1 MKKPPPLGCDAGLQ
15 EAEEGGLAS
24 VDGLVRKGRRRRKQ
38 NVWATIKL
46 AQKLKG
52 KGYIYFL
59 RGKNYGTTSRVP
71 VALTSE
77 RATARRP
84 SRQAAQ

>member
-24 VDGLVRKGRRRRKQ
+24 VDGLVRKGRCRRKQ

-52 KGYIYFL
+52 KGYIYFYEEKITV
-59 RGKNYGTTSRVP
+59 RP
-71 VALTSE
+71 VALMSE